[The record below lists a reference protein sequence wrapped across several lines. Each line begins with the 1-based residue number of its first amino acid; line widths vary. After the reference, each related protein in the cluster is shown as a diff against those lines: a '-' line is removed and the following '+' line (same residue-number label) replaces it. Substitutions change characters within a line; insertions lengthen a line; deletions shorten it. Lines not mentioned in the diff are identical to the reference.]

1 MEASK
6 GSQAQSPSLDQ
17 YRRHKNLDM
26 IKRYLQE
33 HFPDMASFRQP
44 TFDNPEISF
53 TPKPSEQT
61 HRRQYTVRV
70 SRDNLAN
77 KHNAPYQTYKLLET
91 SNVAHQL
98 RQHGSYDL
106 DLSLAQQRQNHH
118 RAKQHSEED
127 GKKQSPGGQT
137 L

>member
-6 GSQAQSPSLDQ
+6 TGQAQPPSLDQ
-17 YRRHKNLDM
+17 YRRHKNLNM

-53 TPKPSEQT
+53 TSKPSEQT
-61 HRRQYTVRV
+61 HRQKYTVRV
-70 SRDNLAN
+70 SRDNLTD
-77 KHNAPYQTYKLLET
+77 KHNAPHQTYKLLET
-91 SNVAHQL
+91 SNVADQL

-106 DLSLAQQRQNHH
+106 DLSLAQQRENHH
-118 RAKQHSEED
+118 RPKQNSED
-127 GKKQSPGGQT
+127 GKKQSPGG
-137 L
+137 